1 MDIIDFLLKTVFEF
15 FGWIFGLIV
24 KLAIAIIGG
33 IFNLVV
39 SAFKGSGDTQA

>member
-24 KLAIAIIGG
+24 KLVIAIIGG
-33 IFNLVV
+33 LCNLVISV
-39 SAFKGSGDTQA
+39 FSGKEN